1 MPGTQGRTREQLRK
15 SIERNLIGHRLIVSA
30 TTADGDATGL
40 IDSTLLGGDDN
51 YNGWW
56 FVATSP
62 MTNAGAIR
70 RVSDYDAASTR
81 LSWTRPLPEAT
92 VVNDSYE
99 LWPSEY
105 PPEII
110 HDYINQSIGEA
121 AGHIYEPVEDVSL
134 HAGDG
139 LARFPIP
146 EGVDAISKVLVRVSA
161 ASIPAHQAGS
171 AVDGSTAVWRT
182 LPPRLWGIDKGDCVL
197 TLTEGGRRLAGH
209 APLKL
214 VGGREPSPLSS
225 DTSSTVVPDEF
236 IIARAT
242 ALALLAS
249 PDLSESGRAASER
262 WDARTREARA
272 AFPLLTNV
280 RRVG

>member
-1 MPGTQGRTREQLRK
+1 MSGRQRRTREQLRR
-15 SIERNLIGHRLIVSA
+15 SIGRNLIGHRLIVTSA
-30 TTADGDATGL
+30 TSDGDTTGL
-40 IDSTLLGGDDN
+40 IDDTLLGGDDN

-56 FVATSP
+56 IVA
-62 MTNAGAIR
+62 NAGEIR
-70 RVSDYDAASTR
+70 RVSDYDSTSAR
-81 LSWTRPLPEAT
+81 LSWTRPLSEAT

-105 PPEII
+105 PPEVI
-110 HDYINQSIGEA
+110 HDYINQAISEA

-161 ASIPAHQAGS
+161 ASMPVHQAGS

-182 LPPRLWGIDKGDCVL
+182 LPPHLWGIDKGDRAL
-197 TLTEGGRRLAGH
+197 TLTDGGRRLAGH

-214 VGGREPSPLSS
+214 VGGREPSAMSS
-225 DTSSTVVPDEF
+225 DAATTVVPDEF

-249 PDLSESGRAASER
+249 PDLSESGRVAGER

-272 AFPLLTNV
+272 AFPLLANV

>member
-15 SIERNLIGHRLIVSA
+15 SIGRNLIGHRLIVSA

-110 HDYINQSIGEA
+110 HDYINQAIGEA

-146 EGVDAISKVLVRVSA
+146 EGVDAISKVLVRVSGSSPPPINADTA
-161 ASIPAHQAGS
+161 A
-171 AVDGSTAVWRT
+171 WRT
-182 LPPRLWGIDKGDCVL
+182 LPRRLWGIDKGDRAL
-197 TLTEGGRRLAGH
+197 TLMDGGRRVAGH

-242 ALALLAS
+242 VLALLAS
-249 PDLSESGRAASER
+249 PDLSEAGRTASER

>member
-15 SIERNLIGHRLIVSA
+15 SIGRNLIGHRLIVSA

-92 VVNDSYE
+92 VINDSYE

-105 PPEII
+105 PPEVI
-110 HDYINQSIGEA
+110 HDYINQAIGEA

-146 EGVDAISKVLVRVSA
+146 EGVDAISKVLVRVS
-161 ASIPAHQAGS
+161 GS
-171 AVDGSTAVWRT
+171 SLPPINADSAVWRT
-182 LPPRLWGIDKGDCVL
+182 LPRRLWGIDKGDRVL
-197 TLTEGGRRLAGH
+197 TLTEGGRRLAGT

-214 VGGREPSPLSS
+214 IGGRAPSPLSTDAS
-225 DTSSTVVPDEF
+225 TTVVPDEF

-242 ALALLAS
+242 VLALLAS
-249 PDLSESGRAASER
+249 PDLSEAGRTASER

>member
-1 MPGTQGRTREQLRK
+1 MPRIYGRTREQLRK
-15 SIERNLIGHRLIVSA
+15 SIGRNLIGHRLIVSA
-30 TTADGDATGL
+30 ASSDGDTTGL
-40 IDSTLLGGDDN
+40 IDGTLLGGDDN

-62 MTNAGAIR
+62 MANEGAIR
-70 RVSDYDAASTR
+70 RVSDYASATSQ
-81 LSWTRPLPEAT
+81 LSWTRPLSEAT

-105 PPEII
+105 PPEVI
-110 HDYINQSIGEA
+110 HDYINQAIGEA

-146 EGVDAISKVLVRVSA
+146 EGVDAISKVQVRVSA

-171 AVDGSTAVWRT
+171 AVDEDTAVWRT
-182 LPPRLWGIDKGDCVL
+182 LPAHLWGIEKGDRAL
-197 TLTEGGRRLAGH
+197 TLTDGGRRLAGH

-214 VGGREPSPLSS
+214 VGGREPSAMSS
-225 DTSSTVVPDEF
+225 DAASTVVPDEF

-272 AFPLLTNV
+272 AFPLLTDV
-280 RRVG
+280 RRVN

>member
-1 MPGTQGRTREQLRK
+1 MSGRQRRTREQLRR
-15 SIERNLIGHRLIVSA
+15 SIGRNLIGHRLIVTSA
-30 TTADGDATGL
+30 TSDGDTTGL
-40 IDSTLLGGDDN
+40 IDDTLLGGDDN

-62 MTNAGAIR
+62 MANAGAIR
-70 RVSDYDAASTR
+70 RVSDYDSTSAR
-81 LSWTRPLPEAT
+81 LSWTRPLSEAT
-92 VVNDSYE
+92 AINDSYE

-105 PPEII
+105 PPEVI

-171 AVDGSTAVWRT
+171 AVDGSTAAWRT
-182 LPPRLWGIDKGDCVL
+182 LPPHLWGIDKGDRAL
-197 TLTEGGRRLAGH
+197 TLTDGGRRLAGH

-214 VGGREPSPLSS
+214 VGGTEPSAMSS
-225 DTSSTVVPDEF
+225 DAASTVVPDEF

-242 ALALLAS
+242 VLALLAS
-249 PDLSESGRAASER
+249 PDLSESGRAATEK

>member
-15 SIERNLIGHRLIVSA
+15 SIGRNLIGHRLIVSA

-92 VVNDSYE
+92 VVNDSFE
-99 LWPSEY
+99 LWPSEF
-105 PPEII
+105 PPEVI
-110 HDYINQSIGEA
+110 HDYINQAIGEA

-134 HAGDG
+134 HAGG
-139 LARFPIP
+139 GVARFPIP
-146 EGVDAISKVLVRVSA
+146 EAVDAISKVLVRVSV
-161 ASIPAHQAGS
+161 SSLP
-171 AVDGSTAVWRT
+171 VDDADTYVWRT
-182 LPPRLWGIDKGDCVL
+182 LPPRLWGIDKGDRAL
-197 TLTEGGRRLAGH
+197 TLTDGGRRLAGH

-214 VGGREPSPLSS
+214 VGGRQPSPLSS

-242 ALALLAS
+242 ALSLLAS
-249 PDLSESGRAASER
+249 PDLSEAGRTASER

>member
-1 MPGTQGRTREQLRK
+1 MSGRQRRTREQLRR
-15 SIERNLIGHRLIVSA
+15 SIGRNLIGHRLIVTSA
-30 TTADGDATGL
+30 TSDGDTTGL
-40 IDSTLLGGDDN
+40 IDDTLLGGDDN

-62 MTNAGAIR
+62 MANAGTVR
-70 RVSDYDAASTR
+70 RVSDYDSASTR
-81 LSWTRPLPEAT
+81 LSWTRTLPEAT

-105 PPEII
+105 PPEVI

-134 HAGDG
+134 HAGG
-139 LARFPIP
+139 GVARFPIP
-146 EGVDAISKVLVRVSA
+146 EGVDAISKVQVRVST
-161 ASIPAHQAGS
+161 ASLPLDD
-171 AVDGSTAVWRT
+171 VDSAVWRT
-182 LPPRLWGIDKGDCVL
+182 LPPHLWGIDKGDRAL
-197 TLTEGGRRLAGH
+197 TLTDGGRRLAGH

-214 VGGREPSPLSS
+214 VGGREPSAMSS
-225 DTSSTVVPDEF
+225 DAASTVVPDEF

-262 WDARTREARA
+262 WDTRTREARA
-272 AFPLLTNV
+272 AFPLLANV

>member
-1 MPGTQGRTREQLRK
+1 MSGTHRRTREQLRK
-15 SIERNLIGHRLIVSA
+15 SIGRNLSGHRLIVSA
-30 TTADGDATGL
+30 ATSDGDKTGL
-40 IDSTLLGGDDN
+40 IDDTLLGGDDN

-62 MTNAGAIR
+62 MANASTVR
-70 RVSDYDAASTR
+70 RVSDYASATSQ

-92 VVNDSYE
+92 VVNGTYE

-105 PPEII
+105 PPGVI
-110 HDYINQSIGEA
+110 HDYINQAIGESA
-121 AGHIYEPVEDVSL
+121 EHIYEPVEDISL
-134 HAGDG
+134 HAGGG
-139 LARFPIP
+139 LARFPVP
-146 EGVDAISKVLVRVSA
+146 EGVDAISKVQVRVSA
-161 ASIPAHQAGS
+161 ASIPVHQAGS
-171 AVDGSTAVWRT
+171 AVDEGTAVWRT
-182 LPPRLWGIDKGDCVL
+182 LPAHLWGIEKGER
-197 TLTEGGRRLAGH
+197 TLAFTDGGRRLAGC

-214 VGGREPSPLSS
+214 VGGREPAAMSS
-225 DTSSTVVPDEF
+225 DASTTVVPDEF

-242 ALALLAS
+242 ALALLSS
-249 PDLSESGRAASER
+249 PDLSESGRAATEK